1 MDKAFIAQRVA
12 NKVWSAENAVDAAM
26 AEAAALMN
34 EITTARQ
41 ELKVSASTDAKAMK
55 DLVTAIAALGEAREA
70 LVTMHDELAEVKLRC
85 GIRTKLTGGWDKR
98 QQASAPTEEGL
109 RAVS

>member
-12 NKVWSAENAVDAAM
+12 NKVWSAENAVDAAL
-26 AEAAALMN
+26 AEAAALMT

-41 ELKVSASTDAKAMK
+41 ELKVAAGTDAKAMK
-55 DLVTAIAALGEAREA
+55 DLVAAIAALGEARTA

-85 GIRTKLTGGWDKR
+85 GIRTKLVGGFDKR
-98 QQASAPTEEGL
+98 QASTTEEL

>member
-26 AEAAALMN
+26 AEAASLMA
-34 EITTARQ
+34 EITAARS
-41 ELKVSASTDAKAMK
+41 ELKVAASTDAKAMA
-55 DLVTAIAALGEAREA
+55 DLVTAIAALGQARTA

-85 GIRTKLTGGWDKR
+85 GIRTKLTGGWDKH
-98 QQASAPTEEGL
+98 QASAPEEL